1 MTMPID
7 QNQLD
12 SDLGHEMMQN
22 VVDGTITSKYNSP
35 GKWKEVNTGL

>member
-1 MTMPID
+1 MEEVPID

-22 VVDGTITSKYNSP
+22 VVDGTIQSKYNSP
-35 GKWKEVNTGL
+35 GK